1 MTAVLSRNAL
11 RTALSRA
18 FDASAD
24 LPCSAA
30 HTALGRLSGT
40 WWSSDEH
47 MRAVFRDAAEYP
59 HFDAIDWVGV
69 TCGYYRPEVMNA
81 DFQRLTGKTRDEWLA
96 LAGWR

>member
-1 MTAVLSRNAL
+1 MTAVLSSNAL

-30 HTALGRLSGT
+30 HAALGRLRCT

-59 HFDAIDWVGV
+59 HFDARQWLGE
-69 TCGYYRPEVMNA
+69 TCGYYPEVMNA
-81 DFQRLTGKTRDEWLA
+81 DFKRLTGKTRDEWLA
-96 LAGWR
+96 LVGWR